1 MKRFAIIMLALIA
14 INSSV
19 ALNSVEAK
27 STIKTTKIVWTVKRT
42 KKKINQKLVRKRL
55 ISYGKRKGMIYSS
68 KLSVSNSSWLPP
80 ICVKYYDKTTELI
93 SAGRESIRDLLDY
106 YERYEPGDI
115 AFNVVVDNKYLYI
128 LYG

>member
-1 MKRFAIIMLALIA
+1 MKRFAIILLALIA
-14 INSSV
+14 LNSS
-19 ALNSVEAK
+19 AAINSVEAK
-27 STIKTTKIVWTVKRT
+27 ETRTTKIVQTVKH
-42 KKKINQKLVRKRL
+42 KKINRKLARKRL

-106 YERYEPGDI
+106 YDRYEPDDI
-115 AFNVVVDNKYLYI
+115 AFNVVVNKKNLYI

>member
-1 MKRFAIIMLALIA
+1 MKRFVIILLALIA

-19 ALNSVEAK
+19 AINSVEAK
-27 STIKTTKIVWTVKRT
+27 VTRTTKIVQTVKR
-42 KKKINQKLVRKRL
+42 KKINRKLVRKRL
-55 ISYGKRKGMIYSS
+55 IYYGKKKGMIYSS

-80 ICVKYYDKTTELI
+80 IYVKYYDKMSELI

-115 AFNVVVDNKYLYI
+115 EFNVVVTKKYLYI

>member
-1 MKRFAIIMLALIA
+1 MKRFAIILLALIA
-14 INSSV
+14 IISSV
-19 ALNSVEAK
+19 AINSVEAK
-27 STIKTTKIVWTVKRT
+27 ATRTTKIVQTVKR
-42 KKKINQKLVRKRL
+42 KKINRKLVRKRL
-55 ISYGKRKGMIYSS
+55 ITYGKRKGMIYSS

-115 AFNVVVDNKYLYI
+115 AFNVVASKKYLYI

>member
-1 MKRFAIIMLALIA
+1 MKRFAIILLALIA
-14 INSSV
+14 LYSYAAI
-19 ALNSVEAK
+19 NSVEAK
-27 STIKTTKIVWTVKRT
+27 ETRTTKVVQPIKR
-42 KKKINQKLVRKRL
+42 KKINRKLVRKRL
-55 ISYGKRKGMIYSS
+55 ITYGKRKGMIYSS

-106 YERYEPGDI
+106 YDRYESGDI
-115 AFNVVVDNKYLYI
+115 AFNVVVDKKYLYI

>member
-1 MKRFAIIMLALIA
+1 MKRFAIILLALIA

-19 ALNSVEAK
+19 AINSVEAK
-27 STIKTTKIVWTVKRT
+27 ATRTAKDAQTVKF
-42 KKKINQKLVRKRL
+42 KKINRKLVRKRL
-55 ISYGKRKGMIYSS
+55 ISYGKKKGMIYSS

-93 SAGRESIRDLLDY
+93 SAGRESIKDLLY
-106 YERYEPGDI
+106 YYDQYEPGDI
-115 AFNVVVDNKYLYI
+115 AFNVVASNKYLYI

>member
-1 MKRFAIIMLALIA
+1 MKRFAILMLALIA

-19 ALNSVEAK
+19 AINSVEAK
-27 STIKTTKIVWTVKRT
+27 ATRTTKIVQTVKR
-42 KKKINQKLVRKRL
+42 KKINRKLVRKRL
-55 ISYGKRKGMIYSS
+55 ISYGKRKGMLYSS

-80 ICVKYYDKTTELI
+80 ICVKYYDKTIELI

-106 YERYEPGDI
+106 YDRYEPGDI
-115 AFNVVVDNKYLYI
+115 AFNIVVDKKYLYI

>member
-14 INSSV
+14 INSS
-19 ALNSVEAK
+19 AAINSVEAK
-27 STIKTTKIVWTVKRT
+27 ATRTTKTVQTVKR
-42 KKKINQKLVRKRL
+42 KKIKRKLVRKLL
-55 ISYGKRKGMIYSS
+55 ISYGKKKGMIYSS

-106 YERYEPGDI
+106 YDRYEPSDI
-115 AFNVVVDNKYLYI
+115 AFNVVVNKKYLYI
-128 LYG
+128 FYG

>member
-19 ALNSVEAK
+19 AINSVEAK
-27 STIKTTKIVWTVKRT
+27 ATRKTKIVQTIKR
-42 KKKINQKLVRKRL
+42 KKIKRKHVGKRL

-106 YERYEPGDI
+106 YDRYEPSDI
-115 AFNVVVDNKYLYI
+115 AFNVVVSKKYLYI

>member
-19 ALNSVEAK
+19 AINSVEAK
-27 STIKTTKIVWTVKRT
+27 ATRTTKTVQTVTR
-42 KKKINQKLVRKRL
+42 KKIKRKLVRKRL
-55 ISYGKRKGMIYSS
+55 ISYGKKKGMIYSS

-93 SAGRESIRDLLDY
+93 SAGRESIKDLLY
-106 YERYEPGDI
+106 YYDQYEPGDI
-115 AFNVVVDNKYLYI
+115 AFNVVASNKYLYI

>member
-1 MKRFAIIMLALIA
+1 MKRFAIILLALIV

-19 ALNSVEAK
+19 AINSVEAK
-27 STIKTTKIVWTVKRT
+27 ATRTAKVAQTVKF
-42 KKKINQKLVRKRL
+42 KKINRKLVRKRL
-55 ISYGKRKGMIYSS
+55 ISYGKKKGMIYSS

-80 ICVKYYDKTTELI
+80 ICVKYYDKTTKLI
-93 SAGRESIRDLLDY
+93 SAGRESIKDLLY
-106 YERYEPGDI
+106 YYDRYEPGDI

>member
-1 MKRFAIIMLALIA
+1 MKRFVIILLALIA

-19 ALNSVEAK
+19 AINSVEAK
-27 STIKTTKIVWTVKRT
+27 VTRTTKIVQTVKR
-42 KKKINQKLVRKRL
+42 KKINRKLVRKRL

-68 KLSVSNSSWLPP
+68 KLSVSNSSWMPP
-80 ICVKYYDKTTELI
+80 ICVKYYDKTIELI

-106 YERYEPGDI
+106 YDRYEPGDI
-115 AFNVVVDNKYLYI
+115 AFNIVVDKKYLYI

>member
-1 MKRFAIIMLALIA
+1 MKRFAILMLALIA

-19 ALNSVEAK
+19 AINSVEAK
-27 STIKTTKIVWTVKRT
+27 ATRTTKIVQTVKR
-42 KKKINQKLVRKRL
+42 KKINRKLVRKRL
-55 ISYGKRKGMIYSS
+55 IYYGMKKGMIYSS

-115 AFNVVVDNKYLYI
+115 AFNVVASKKYLYI

>member
-14 INSSV
+14 INFSV
-19 ALNSVEAK
+19 AINSVEAK
-27 STIKTTKIVWTVKRT
+27 ATRTTKTVQTIKR
-42 KKKINQKLVRKRL
+42 KKIKRKLVRKLL
-55 ISYGKRKGMIYSS
+55 ISYGKKKGMIYSS

-93 SAGRESIRDLLDY
+93 FAGRESIKDLLY
-106 YERYEPGDI
+106 YYDRYEPGDI
-115 AFNVVVDNKYLYI
+115 AFNVVVSKKYLYI

>member
-1 MKRFAIIMLALIA
+1 ML
-14 INSSV
+14 
-19 ALNSVEAK
+19 
-27 STIKTTKIVWTVKRT
+27 
-42 KKKINQKLVRKRL
+42 
-55 ISYGKRKGMIYSS
+55 YSS

-93 SAGRESIRDLLDY
+93 SAGRESIRDLLNY

-115 AFNVVVDNKYLYI
+115 AFNVVASKKYLYI

>member
-1 MKRFAIIMLALIA
+1 MKRFAIILLALIA
-14 INSSV
+14 IISSV
-19 ALNSVEAK
+19 AINSVEAK
-27 STIKTTKIVWTVKRT
+27 ATRTTKIVQTIKH
-42 KKKINQKLVRKRL
+42 KKINRKHVRKRL

-106 YERYEPGDI
+106 YDRYEPSDI
-115 AFNVVVDNKYLYI
+115 AFNVVVNKKYLYI
-128 LYG
+128 FYG

>member
-27 STIKTTKIVWTVKRT
+27 ATRTTKTVQTVKR
-42 KKKINQKLVRKRL
+42 KKIKRKLVRKLL
-55 ISYGKRKGMIYSS
+55 ISYDKKKGMIYSS

-93 SAGRESIRDLLDY
+93 FAGRESIKDLLY
-106 YERYEPGDI
+106 YYDRYEPGDI
-115 AFNVVVDNKYLYI
+115 AFNVVVNKKNLYI

>member
-1 MKRFAIIMLALIA
+1 MKRFAIILLALIA
-14 INSSV
+14 IISSV
-19 ALNSVEAK
+19 AINSVEAK
-27 STIKTTKIVWTVKRT
+27 ATRTTKIVQTIKH
-42 KKKINQKLVRKRL
+42 KKINRKHVRKRL

-93 SAGRESIRDLLDY
+93 SAGRESIKDLLDY
-106 YERYEPGDI
+106 YDRYEPADI
-115 AFNVVVDNKYLYI
+115 EFNVVVSKKNLYI

>member
-1 MKRFAIIMLALIA
+1 MKRFAIILLALIA
-14 INSSV
+14 LNSS
-19 ALNSVEAK
+19 AAINSVEAK
-27 STIKTTKIVWTVKRT
+27 ETRTTKIVQTVKR
-42 KKKINQKLVRKRL
+42 KKINRKLVRKRL

-93 SAGRESIRDLLDY
+93 SAGRESIKDLLY
-106 YERYEPGDI
+106 YYDQYEPGDI
-115 AFNVVVDNKYLYI
+115 AFNVVASNKYLYI

>member
-1 MKRFAIIMLALIA
+1 MLALIA

-19 ALNSVEAK
+19 AINSVEAK
-27 STIKTTKIVWTVKRT
+27 ATRTTKTVQTVKR
-42 KKKINQKLVRKRL
+42 KKIKRKLVRKRL
-55 ISYGKRKGMIYSS
+55 ISYGKKKGMIYSS

-106 YERYEPGDI
+106 YDRYEPGDI
-115 AFNVVVDNKYLYI
+115 AFNVVVDKKYLYI

>member
-14 INSSV
+14 LNSSV
-19 ALNSVEAK
+19 AFNSVEAK
-27 STIKTTKIVWTVKRT
+27 ATRTTKIVQTIKH
-42 KKKINQKLVRKRL
+42 KKINRKHVRKRL

-106 YERYEPGDI
+106 YDRYEPSDI
-115 AFNVVVDNKYLYI
+115 AFNVVVNKKYLYI
-128 LYG
+128 FYG